1 MTGVAGGIIGRV
13 PDSAADLRSP
23 RPRLGLGLAAL
34 GRPAY
39 VTGGRADD
47 LGADRTVETMRSR
60 THAMLDL
67 AYERGVRY
75 LDAARSYGLA
85 EQFLRDWLAGRAD
98 VDDVFVAS
106 KWGYTYVG
114 DWRTDVDVHEVKDH
128 SLAAFER
135 QRGETQDLL
144 ADRLS
149 LYSIHSVTPQSP
161 ALQDSQLLGELARWS
176 AQSGVRVGLST
187 SGPQQGEVVMQAL
200 QTEVDGRPLFSA
212 VQATWNVLEPSV
224 GPALQRA
231 HDAGWWIVVKE
242 GVANGRLAG
251 AEAPPALSA
260 AADHVGVTPDALAL
274 AIALAQPWSPTVLSG
289 AVTAAQLDANL
300 AAVEVTAAAAIEAE
314 GALTQLIEPPEAYW
328 RSRSERPWG

>member
-1 MTGVAGGIIGRV
+1 M
-13 PDSAADLRSP
+13 PDAAADVSSPRP

-47 LGADRTVETMRSR
+47 LGAVRSVEAMRSR
-60 THAMLDL
+60 THEILDL
-67 AYERGVRY
+67 AYARGVRY

-85 EQFLRDWLAGRAD
+85 EQFLRDWLAGRPD

-128 SLAAFER
+128 SLVAFER
-135 QRGETQDLL
+135 QRRETQALL
-144 ADRLS
+144 GGRLS

-161 ALQDSQLLGELARWS
+161 ALDDRHLLAELARWS
-176 AQSGVRVGLST
+176 AESGVRIGLST
-187 SGPQQGEVVMQAL
+187 SGPHQTDVVLRAL
-200 QTEVDGRPLFSA
+200 QTQVDGRPLFSA

-224 GPALQRA
+224 GSALQRA
-231 HDAGWWIVVKE
+231 HDAGWLIVVKE

-251 AEAPPALSA
+251 TQAPSALSA
-260 AADHVGVTPDALAL
+260 AADRVGATPDALAL
-274 AIALAQPWSPTVLSG
+274 ALAVAQPWSPTVLSG
-289 AVTAAQLDANL
+289 AVTAGQLDANL
-300 AAVEVTAAAAIEAE
+300 AAVEVTTAAALAAARDLHHLVEA
-314 GALTQLIEPPEAYW
+314 PETYW
-328 RSRSERPWG
+328 RKRSDRPWA

>member
-1 MTGVAGGIIGRV
+1 MIGRV
-13 PDSAADLRSP
+13 PDAAPHVSPP
-23 RPRLGLGLAAL
+23 RPGLGLGLAAL

-60 THAMLDL
+60 THAVLDL

-85 EQFLRDWLAGRAD
+85 EQFLHDWLEARPD

-128 SLAAFER
+128 SLAAFDR
-135 QRGETQDLL
+135 QRRETQDLL
-144 ADRLS
+144 AERLS

-161 ALQDSQLLGELARWS
+161 ALGDRRLLAELARWS
-176 AQSGVRVGLST
+176 AQSGVLLGLST
-187 SGPQQGEVVMQAL
+187 SGPHQGEVVRQAL
-200 QTEVDGRPLFSA
+200 QTEVDGRLLFSA
-212 VQATWNVLEPSV
+212 VQATWNVLEPSA
-224 GPALQRA
+224 GPALQAA
-231 HDAGWWIVVKE
+231 HDAGWLVVVKE

-251 AEAPPALSA
+251 AEAPPELSA
-260 AADHVGVTPDALAL
+260 AADRAGVTADALAL
-274 AIALAQPWSPTVLSG
+274 AIVVAQPWSTIVLSG

-300 AAVEVTAAAAIEAE
+300 AATGVTDAAAIEAQR
-314 GALTQLIEPPEAYW
+314 ALAQLVESPDAYW

>member
-1 MTGVAGGIIGRV
+1 M
-13 PDSAADLRSP
+13 PDAAPDVSPP

-85 EQFLRDWLAGRAD
+85 EEFLNDWLEGRPD

-106 KWGYTYVG
+106 KWGYAYVG

-128 SLAAFER
+128 SLVAFER
-135 QRGETQDLL
+135 QRRETQALL
-144 ADRLS
+144 GGRLS

-161 ALQDSQLLGELARWS
+161 ALDDRHLLAELARWS
-176 AQSGVRVGLST
+176 AESGIRIGLST
-187 SGPQQGEVVMQAL
+187 SGPHQADVVLQAL
-200 QTEVDGRPLFSA
+200 QTRVDGQPLFSA
-212 VQATWNVLEPSV
+212 VQATWNVLEPSA
-224 GPALQRA
+224 GPALQQA
-231 HDAGWWIVVKE
+231 HDAGWLVVVKE

-251 AEAPPALSA
+251 GEAPGALRT
-260 AADHVGVTPDALAL
+260 AADRVGATPDALAL

-289 AVTAAQLDANL
+289 AVTPVQLDANL
-300 AAVEVTAAAAIEAE
+300 AAAEVTTTTALAAAHDLHHLVEA
-314 GALTQLIEPPEAYW
+314 PEIYW
-328 RSRSERPWG
+328 RVRSDRPWA